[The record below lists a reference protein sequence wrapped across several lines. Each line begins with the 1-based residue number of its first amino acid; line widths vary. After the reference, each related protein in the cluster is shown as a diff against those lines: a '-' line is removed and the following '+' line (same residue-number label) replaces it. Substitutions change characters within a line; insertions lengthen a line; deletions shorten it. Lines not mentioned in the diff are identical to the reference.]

1 MAKLFQVTAHC
12 SIILALC
19 MAAFEVLDRFNPYMN
34 FLGLPISTGLL
45 AVFCLVAVMQAVRLL
60 YCESKLGALRRELG
74 KTGKPFPRARAG
86 RPEGKPE
93 SSLPGIV
100 PPPPQGGKGRH
111 NAKRDGSAPGLFPC
125 PPGQPC
131 RRSSSPP
138 SFTCWWGRWAFR
150 RCLKPAG
157 PWTACGHSCAPL

>member
-19 MAAFEVLDRFNPYMN
+19 MAAFEVLDWFNPYMN

-60 YCESKLGALRRELG
+60 YCESKLEALRRELG
-74 KTGKPFPRARAG
+74 ERRKTIPHSKGKNPARKLKSS
-86 RPEGKPE
+86 KPE
-93 SSLPGIV
+93 NWLPLV
-100 PPPPQGGKGRH
+100 PDSRERH
-111 NAKRDGSAPGLFPC
+111 DAKRAGSAPGLFPC

-138 SFTCWWGRWAFR
+138 PFTCW
-150 RCLKPAG
+150 
-157 PWTACGHSCAPL
+157 